1 MTFKPKNINDKEDLK
16 KIMTLEDYTNYLSS
30 IEYEDFYQIEV
41 ILKKYNFKMVVSR
54 GSYLI

>member
-1 MTFKPKNINDKEDLK
+1 MAFKPKNINDREDLK
-16 KIMTLEDYTNYLSS
+16 KIMTLEDYTEYLSA
-30 IEYEDFYQIEV
+30 IDYEDFYQIEV